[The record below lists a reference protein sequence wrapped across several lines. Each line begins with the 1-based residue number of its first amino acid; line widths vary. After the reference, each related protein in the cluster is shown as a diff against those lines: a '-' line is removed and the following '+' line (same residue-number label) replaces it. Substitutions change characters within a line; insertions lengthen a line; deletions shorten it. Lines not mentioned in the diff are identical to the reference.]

1 MAFLSARA
9 LRHAETVSEDTID
22 NLSRQ
27 ISLLRRELASVSEA
41 VNDYSG
47 NKLESVQHSALAL
60 ARDLS
65 HNGKDIA
72 RHVSRQARFASKTV
86 QSNPVPVVV
95 ALGTIALLSAFLF
108 TRD

>member
-1 MAFLSARA
+1 MAFLPARA
-9 LRHAETVSEDTID
+9 FRRAETVSEDTID
-22 NLSRQ
+22 DLSRQ

-47 NKLESVQHSALAL
+47 STFETVQHGALAL

-65 HNGKDIA
+65 HNSRDIA
-72 RHVSRQARFASKTV
+72 RQVSQQAKLAGKTV